1 LGVTVKYIE
10 KDTFIHRLSP
20 ITKMIFLAAV
30 LIVSL
35 STLDLVVITTM
46 FVVVMIFWFS
56 SRIGFGLVRD
66 FLRLL
71 VVFLLYLSVLL
82 LLFYSGGNRTVVF
95 TLPRIPLFIYDPH
108 AQSGPFG
115 VITRGALS
123 YTYVLAMRVLCI
135 VFSLPVLTMTTTAG
149 KMVRGLSLLK
159 LPYPIAF
166 VLVSAMNFTPM
177 VFGTYDMIS
186 DAQKLRAYDR
196 SKVKWSK
203 RLREGG
209 GFLPIIIPMLLLLL
223 RKTTSLNIAMQT
235 RAYGTPRLRTYVER
249 ADLTLPDF
257 LVLALMVSFAIMVIA
272 LRLMQIVF
280 FSIFS

>member
-1 LGVTVKYIE
+1 MGVTVKYIE
-10 KDTFIHRLSP
+10 KDTFVHKLSP
-20 ITKMIFLAAV
+20 ITKMIFLACV
-30 LIVSL
+30 MIVSL
-35 STLDLVVITTM
+35 STLDLVVMTVM
-46 FVVVMIFWFS
+46 FAIVMVFWFA

-71 VVFLLYLSVLL
+71 VFFLLYVALL
-82 LLFYSGGNRTVVF
+82 LILFYSGGNRTVLF
-95 TLPRIPLFIYDPH
+95 TLPRIPYFIYDPH

-115 VITRGALS
+115 IITRGALS
-123 YTYVLAMRVLCI
+123 YAYLLTIRVLCI

-149 KMVRGLSLLK
+149 KIVRGLSHLK

-177 VFGTYDMIS
+177 VFGTYDMIT

-223 RKTTSLNIAMQT
+223 RKTISLNIAMQT
-235 RAYGTPRLRTYVER
+235 RAYGTPRERTYVEE
-249 ADLTLPDF
+249 ADLLLPDY
-257 LVLALMVSFAIMVIA
+257 LVLAFILSFSALIIA
-272 LRLMQIVF
+272 LRVMGVVF
-280 FSIFS
+280 FNIFS